1 MAPKRQS
8 AILPQPKK
16 PRPAAAPKLEDKS
29 ASPGLP
35 KGGKFLHCVSL
46 VIDSV
51 IGFFC
56 DPPSPDPFGDEIPT
70 NTRES
75 FRPGAAE
82 NEADVGEGE
91 SAELGDLCTGDF
103 LRPGTPRGTQL
114 ALPSPQTLK
123 WGFCP
128 GKCSSLRPPHPSKP
142 ESWRF
147 KPAQIFFLLLE
158 PPAHNSG
165 LNYCH
170 LVQLPASFSHPAR
183 AKS

>member
-16 PRPAAAPKLEDKS
+16 PRPVAAPKLEDKS

-46 VIDSV
+46 VIESV
-51 IGFFC
+51 VVFFC
-56 DPPSPDPFGDEIPT
+56 PPSPNPSGDETLT

-75 FRPGAAE
+75 FLAGAAG
-82 NEADVGEGE
+82 NEVDVGDRSKKARNWETRAQGT
-91 SAELGDLCTGDF
+91 SSG
-103 LRPGTPRGTQL
+103 PGHHVGPSLSFPAPKLSNGASVPVNAAARGLPTPPT
-114 ALPSPQTLK
+114 PSP
-123 WGFCP
+123 GD
-128 GKCSSLRPPHPSKP
+128 
-142 ESWRF
+142 F
-147 KPAQIFFLLLE
+147 KPALIVSLLLK

-170 LVQLPASFSHPAR
+170 LV
-183 AKS
+183 

>member
-46 VIDSV
+46 VIHSW
-51 IGFFC
+51 IGYFC
-56 DPPSPDPFGDEIPT
+56 PPSLSGHEAPPPKD
-70 NTRES
+70 TRES
-75 FRPGAAE
+75 FRPEAAGD
-82 NEADVGEGE
+82 EAVVGEGAE
-91 SAELGDLCTGDF
+91 SAELGDPCTGDF
-103 LRPGTPRGTQL
+103 LRPGTPRGTRL
-114 ALPSPQTLK
+114 ALPSPQTLE

-128 GKCSSLRPPHPSKP
+128 GKCSRLRPPHP
-142 ESWRF
+142 ESRRF
-147 KPAQIFFLLLE
+147 KPAQIVSLLQK
-158 PPAHNSG
+158 PPAHNSS

-170 LVQLPASFSHPAR
+170 LV
-183 AKS
+183 